1 MASPKSNNIIT
12 FASREK
18 AACQRLVELAWEEDL
33 GPEQTDL
40 TSQALIPPDLQ
51 GQAIFVARAPGV
63 VAGLPAVELVLS
75 TSRTPLLQF
84 QPLMED
90 GAPVRPGDRLGKVTG
105 LMQAI
110 LMAERIA
117 LNFLQHLSGIA
128 TLTRQ
133 YVDAVA
139 GLACQILDTRKT
151 TPGWRLLEKYA
162 VRCGGGHNH
171 RMGLYDGILIK
182 DNHLAGLQI
191 ADRRLQIVEA
201 IRRVR
206 TSNLPVVHAEIEV
219 DDLAQLE
226 IALELIEPE
235 GETSFWIFPSTIL
248 LDNMSPDQLR
258 KAVERRNQQFVRI
271 MGSSEEVI
279 EFARNLQLE
288 ASGGITLANVRAVAE
303 TGVDRI
309 SVGALTHSAPALD
322 IAVDFIKE

>member
-12 FASREK
+12 FTSREK

-162 VRCGGGHNH
+162 VRCGGGQNH

-182 DNHLAGLQI
+182 DNHLTALGADKDFFQRVARALQE
-191 ADRRLQIVEA
+191 RRPDLHG
-201 IRRVR
+201 
-206 TSNLPVVHAEIEV
+206 PMEIEV
-219 DDLAQLE
+219 DRLDQFDWAMGCHPD
-226 IALELIEPE
+226 I
-235 GETSFWIFPSTIL
+235 IL

-258 KAVERRNQQFVRI
+258 EAVQRRNEKKPKKI
-271 MGSSEEVI
+271 
-279 EFARNLQLE
+279 LLE
-288 ASGGITLANVRAVAE
+288 ASGGVTLANVRAIAE

-322 IAVDFIKE
+322 IALDYES